1 MNAQT
6 TDHDHDASSSDGQR
20 GVRLTTL
27 ILLIIIALLFIWYM
41 VADRLT
47 PFTASARMQAYVVA
61 VVPDVSG
68 FITEVPVKKNQL
80 AEVGDT
86 LLQIETRRFD
96 IAVEAAEAA
105 LELAGQDVGASTAV
119 VATATANLAAA
130 RAQLEEAQVQGGRIF
145 KLEEK
150 GIYAKAKGDEA
161 RAQVATA
168 QAKVTA
174 AEGEVER
181 AKQQLGSGGDAD
193 NPRVRRALAEL
204 EEARLNQTRTTLTAP
219 TRGYIGGLKID
230 EGTYATAGQPVMTFI
245 SADDIWIEAFM
256 TENNLGRIK
265 LGDKVELTFDAFPGK
280 IFEGKVKSVAVGV
293 STGKVTNLGDLPTVE
308 KTRGWLRDP
317 QRFPVIIE
325 TTNYNYDV
333 STELASGLGLR
344 LNSQADVIV
353 YTGDHPFWNTLG
365 KFWIRLMSLF
375 SYVY

>member
-168 QAKVTA
+168 QAKVNA

-181 AKQQLGSGGDAD
+181 AKQQLGVGGDAD

-365 KFWIRLMSLF
+365 KFWIRLMSWF

>member
-168 QAKVTA
+168 QAKVAA

-353 YTGDHPFWNTLG
+353 YTGDLPFWNTLG

>member
-256 TENNLGRIK
+256 TENNLGHIK
-265 LGDKVELTFDAFPGK
+265 LGDKVELAFDAFPGK

-333 STELASGLGLR
+333 STALASGLGLR

-365 KFWIRLMSLF
+365 KFWIRLMSWF

>member
-1 MNAQT
+1 MNTQT
-6 TDHDHDASSSDGQR
+6 TDHDHDASSSNGQR

-119 VATATANLAAA
+119 VATATANLAGA

-168 QAKVTA
+168 QAQVTA

-181 AKQQLGSGGDAD
+181 AKQQLGSGGDAE

-204 EEARLNQTRTTLTAP
+204 EEARLNQTRTTLTAQ

-230 EGTYATAGQPVMTFI
+230 EGTYANAGQPVMTFI

-365 KFWIRLMSLF
+365 KFWIRLMSWF

>member
-1 MNAQT
+1 M
-6 TDHDHDASSSDGQR
+6 
-20 GVRLTTL
+20 
-27 ILLIIIALLFIWYM
+27 
-41 VADRLT
+41 
-47 PFTASARMQAYVVA
+47 
-61 VVPDVSG
+61 
-68 FITEVPVKKNQL
+68 
-80 AEVGDT
+80 
-86 LLQIETRRFD
+86 LQIETRRFD
-96 IAVEAAEAA
+96 IAVEAAEAE

-130 RAQLEEAQVQGGRIF
+130 RAQLEEAQVQGDRIF

-181 AKQQLGSGGDAD
+181 AKQQLGSGDDAD

-204 EEARLNQTRTTLTAP
+204 EEARLNQTRTTLTAQ

-230 EGTYATAGQPVMTFI
+230 EGTYANAGQPVMTFI

-265 LGDKVELTFDAFPGK
+265 FGDKVELTFDAFPGK

-293 STGKVTNLGDLPTVE
+293 STGKVTNLGDLSTVE

-365 KFWIRLMSLF
+365 KFWIRLMSWF

>member
-130 RAQLEEAQVQGGRIF
+130 RAQFEEAQVQGGRIF

-333 STELASGLGLR
+333 STKLASGLGLR

-365 KFWIRLMSLF
+365 KFWIRLMSWF

>member
-1 MNAQT
+1 MNTQT
-6 TDHDHDASSSDGQR
+6 TDHDHDASSSNGQR

-119 VATATANLAAA
+119 VATATANLAGA

-168 QAKVTA
+168 QAQVTA

-204 EEARLNQTRTTLTAP
+204 EEARLNQTRTTLTAQ

-230 EGTYATAGQPVMTFI
+230 EGTYANAGQPVMTFI

-365 KFWIRLMSLF
+365 KFWIRLMSWF

>member
-1 MNAQT
+1 
-6 TDHDHDASSSDGQR
+6 
-20 GVRLTTL
+20 
-27 ILLIIIALLFIWYM
+27 M

-119 VATATANLAAA
+119 VATATANLAGA

-204 EEARLNQTRTTLTAP
+204 EEARLNQTRTTLTAQ

-230 EGTYATAGQPVMTFI
+230 EGTYANAGQPVMTFI

-365 KFWIRLMSLF
+365 KFWIRLMSWF